1 MVPNLPRDGGVA
13 GLPTTFSRGGLS
25 GVPGSA
31 RGSKLCRQHQ
41 VLKIEPGLMHH
52 SGLCKPYQALP
63 LTVRAALV
71 FTLRRGDRLAA
82 CALIFQ
88 LWLLSTLS
96 DSALGPGGQRY
107 VQLGWGGIFAV
118 NGEVS

>member
-1 MVPNLPRDGGVA
+1 
-13 GLPTTFSRGGLS
+13 
-25 GVPGSA
+25 
-31 RGSKLCRQHQ
+31 
-41 VLKIEPGLMHH
+41 MHH

>member
-13 GLPTTFSRGGLS
+13 GLPTTFSR
-25 GVPGSA
+25 VPGSA
-31 RGSKLCRQHQ
+31 RSSKLCRQHQ
-41 VLKIEPGLMHH
+41 VLKIEPGLTHH

-71 FTLRRGDRLAA
+71 FTLRRSDRLAA

-88 LWLLSTLS
+88 LWLLSSLS
-96 DSALGPGGQRY
+96 DGALGPGGQRY
-107 VQLGWGGIFAV
+107 IQSGWGGIFAAK
-118 NGEVS
+118 GEVG

>member
-1 MVPNLPRDGGVA
+1 MVPDLPRDGGVA
-13 GLPTTFSRGGLS
+13 GLPTTFSRGVLS

-31 RGSKLCRQHQ
+31 RSSKLCRQHQ
-41 VLKIEPGLMHH
+41 VLKIDPGLMHH

-71 FTLRRGDRLAA
+71 FTLRRSDRLAA

-88 LWLLSTLS
+88 LWLPFFT
-96 DSALGPGGQRY
+96 Q
-107 VQLGWGGIFAV
+107 
-118 NGEVS
+118 